1 MTINRTTF
9 NYPGNGAT
17 ASPCAVT
24 IGIAGPADISAFLGL
39 VMGSMTRIGL
49 CVLLL
54 TTSARADDRVEK
66 RAAPDAPASRHLI
79 YVELLG
85 KAGAY
90 GVGYEYTLMPW
101 LAFGA
106 AASYAQL
113 GDQHV
118 TTGAPYIHATLLGH
132 ARNRMFGEL
141 GAIVAH
147 SHIPSPVSDWT
158 GMTST
163 GTAGFAS
170 LGYEHDRKRVV
181 LRASGSIVAGDGGVG
196 PMVGLSIGARP

>member
-1 MTINRTTF
+1 MTK
-9 NYPGNGAT
+9 
-17 ASPCAVT
+17 
-24 IGIAGPADISAFLGL
+24 
-39 VMGSMTRIGL
+39 IGL
-49 CVLLL
+49 CCVLLA
-54 TTSARADDRVEK
+54 TSAHADDRVE
-66 RAAPDAPASRHLI
+66 AHAQDAPASRHLI

-106 AASYAQL
+106 AASYAVL
-113 GDQHV
+113 GDQQI
-118 TTGAPYIHATLLGH
+118 TTGAPYVHATLLGH

-141 GAIVAH
+141 GAITAH
-147 SHIPSPVSDWT
+147 SHVPSPVSDWT

-170 LGYEHDRKRVV
+170 LGYEHSRKRVV
-181 LRASGSIVAGDGGVG
+181 LRASGSIVAGDGGVA

>member
-1 MTINRTTF
+1 
-9 NYPGNGAT
+9 
-17 ASPCAVT
+17 
-24 IGIAGPADISAFLGL
+24 
-39 VMGSMTRIGL
+39 
-49 CVLLL
+49 
-54 TTSARADDRVEK
+54 
-66 RAAPDAPASRHLI
+66 
-79 YVELLG
+79 
-85 KAGAY
+85 
-90 GVGYEYTLMPW
+90 
-101 LAFGA
+101 
-106 AASYAQL
+106 
-113 GDQHV
+113 
-118 TTGAPYIHATLLGH
+118 
-132 ARNRMFGEL
+132 MFGEL

>member
-1 MTINRTTF
+1 
-9 NYPGNGAT
+9 
-17 ASPCAVT
+17 
-24 IGIAGPADISAFLGL
+24 
-39 VMGSMTRIGL
+39 MTRIGL
-49 CVLLL
+49 CWLLL
-54 TTSARADDRVEK
+54 AASAHADDRVEDH
-66 RAAPDAPASRHLI
+66 AARDAPASRHLI

-106 AASYAQL
+106 AASYAVV
-113 GDQHV
+113 GDQHI
-118 TTGAPYIHATLLGH
+118 TTGAPYVHVTLLGH

-141 GAIVAH
+141 GAIIAH

-170 LGYEHDRKRVV
+170 LGYEHTRTHVV

>member
-1 MTINRTTF
+1 
-9 NYPGNGAT
+9 
-17 ASPCAVT
+17 
-24 IGIAGPADISAFLGL
+24 
-39 VMGSMTRIGL
+39 MTRLAL
-49 CVLLL
+49 CCSLLL
-54 TTSARADDRVEK
+54 ATTAHADDRVEK
-66 RAAPDAPASRHLI
+66 QASPDAPASRHLV

-90 GVGYEYTLMPW
+90 GVGYEYTVMPW

-106 AASYAQL
+106 AGSYAVL
-113 GDQHV
+113 GDQHI
-118 TTGAPYIHATLLGH
+118 TTGAPYVHATLLGH
-132 ARNRMFGEL
+132 ASHRLFGEL

-147 SHIPSPVSDWT
+147 SHVPSPVSDWT

-170 LGYEHDRKRVV
+170 LGYEHAGKRVV
-181 LRASGSIVAGDGGVG
+181 VRASGSVVAGDGGLG

>member
-1 MTINRTTF
+1 MMRISLCLFWSVLSTT
-9 NYPGNGAT
+9 
-17 ASPCAVT
+17 
-24 IGIAGPADISAFLGL
+24 
-39 VMGSMTRIGL
+39 
-49 CVLLL
+49 
-54 TTSARADDRVEK
+54 ARADPRIEK
-66 RAAPDAPASRHLI
+66 RAEHVAPASRHLI

-101 LAFGA
+101 LSFGG
-106 AASYAQL
+106 AASYAVL
-113 GDQHV
+113 GDQQI
-118 TTGAPYIHATLLGH
+118 TTAAPYVHSTLLGKGH
-132 ARNRMFGEL
+132 RRLFGEL

-158 GMTST
+158 GMTNT

-170 LGYEHDRKRVV
+170 LGYEHARNHLV
-181 LRASGSIVAGDGGVG
+181 LRASGSIVAGDGGLG